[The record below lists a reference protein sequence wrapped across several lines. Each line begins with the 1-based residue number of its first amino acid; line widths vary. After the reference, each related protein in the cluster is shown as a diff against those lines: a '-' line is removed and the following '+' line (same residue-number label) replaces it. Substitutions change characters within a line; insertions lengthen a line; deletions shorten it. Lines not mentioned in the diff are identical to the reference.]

1 MEEAVVVRHGG
12 GAAGKLVEHRGMRNG
27 YMRHGV
33 SVGVSQGTT
42 QESAHLLSNTKGTNA
57 SRKPS
62 AQRTNPSLPR
72 APFESAPFSISS
84 LLCSSTLRPHGLSR
98 RRLLPWTSS
107 PTLVVQQR
115 PLQ

>member
-12 GAAGKLVEHRGMRNG
+12 GAACKLVEHRGMRNG

-33 SVGVSQGTT
+33 SVGVSQGTM

-62 AQRTNPSLPR
+62 TQRINPSLPR

-84 LLCSSTLRPHGLSR
+84 LPRSSTLRPHGLSR

-107 PTLVVQQR
+107 PTLVVQQW